1 MVGVTLYQILD
12 LEWINIVIKKM
23 LYYHEEDYIQY
34 HCEKEKANVEEL
46 KLRSKKSR
54 DAAIVQII
62 KMFSWFMKAMRF

>member
-1 MVGVTLYQILD
+1 VDYSD
-12 LEWINIVIKKM
+12 KKM
-23 LYYHEEDYIQY
+23 LYYPEEDSIQY

-62 KMFSWFMKAMRF
+62 KMFSWFIEAMRFLRNS

>member
-1 MVGVTLYQILD
+1 
-12 LEWINIVIKKM
+12 VIKKI

-46 KLRSKKSR
+46 KLRSKKSG

-62 KMFSWFMKAMRF
+62 KMFSWFIKAMRF